1 MHRRWRSRRP
11 DRRAA
16 RRTGHGG
23 GSNRSRMRYHFP
35 MRIILITGISGSGK
49 TVALNVLE
57 DAGYFCVDNLP
68 PTLLRELVATRIR
81 EGAQML
87 AVATDARSADS
98 LAGLPSDIAWL
109 RSHGH
114 DVRVLFLT
122 AKTETLINRYSETR
136 RSHPLSHRLRPGQNP
151 ADRLTLTECIL
162 QEREMLSGIESLG
175 HVIDTSGLSANKL
188 RQWIKEFVAS
198 ERAPLTILFVSFA
211 FKFGV
216 PLDADLVFD
225 VRMLTNPFYDAEL
238 RPLTGCDAPVIDF
251 LQALPMAVEMENDI
265 RGFVEKWLPAFR
277 NDNRSYLTIAIGCT
291 GGQHRSVY
299 MVERLARYFEQSE
312 RVVRRHRELG

>member
-1 MHRRWRSRRP
+1 
-11 DRRAA
+11 
-16 RRTGHGG
+16 
-23 GSNRSRMRYHFP
+23 MRYHSR

-98 LAGLPSDIAWL
+98 LAGLPSDVGWL
-109 RSHGH
+109 KDQGH

-122 AKTETLINRYSETR
+122 AKTETLITRYSETR

-151 ADRLTLTECIL
+151 ADRLTLTECIV
-162 QEREMLSGIESLG
+162 QEREMLDAIKELG

-188 RQWIKEFVAS
+188 RHWIKEFIAT
-198 ERAPLTILFVSFA
+198 ERAPLTVLFVSFA

-225 VRMLTNPFYDAEL
+225 VRMIPNPFYDIKL
-238 RPLTGCDAPVIDF
+238 RPLTGRDAPVIEF
-251 LQALPMAVEMENDI
+251 LDALPMAAEMERDI
-265 RGFVEKWLPAFR
+265 RGFIEKWLPAFKS
-277 NDNRSYLTIAIGCT
+277 DNRSYLTIAIGCT

-299 MVERLARYFEQSE
+299 MVERLAQYFQRTE